1 MMPSPPC
8 VPVRQRSRMSMH
20 IDFIQQVMRSKGWAN
35 SSSPHPPKVL
45 DEMLHEYLKQ
55 CWPLMAPWFHLIKA
69 ADVIRSVLW
78 WQVTNSADA
87 ANQLSNV
94 HAPTFIQ
101 LSTPHP
107 SIIDWIPHA
116 TIRNML
122 ILNQDAFD
130 LDTVVTDLAAAYV
143 YETESNEYSDG
154 VGETRNLMDAVHNSL
169 RCGMPL
175 LGGAGLQTGSGQH
188 VVATCGGESP
198 PTTRKRPT
206 AAAVVHQFK
215 VDSSFFVQTGSGQHV
230 VAACGGESPPTT
242 RKRPTA
248 AAVVHQFKVDSSFF
262 AKYPALYDMT
272 AVGKRAASP
281 PVAFGNVP
289 SPVQFTNSAAQ
300 AYMRTATSFVTV

>member
-1 MMPSPPC
+1 
-8 VPVRQRSRMSMH
+8 
-20 IDFIQQVMRSKGWAN
+20 
-35 SSSPHPPKVL
+35 
-45 DEMLHEYLKQ
+45 
-55 CWPLMAPWFHLIKA
+55 MAPWFHLIKA

-130 LDTVVTDLAAAYV
+130 LDTVVADLAAAYV

-175 LGGAGLQTGSGQH
+175 LGGAGS
-188 VVATCGGESP
+188 
-198 PTTRKRPT
+198 
-206 AAAVVHQFK
+206 
-215 VDSSFFVQTGSGQHV
+215 QTGSGQHV
-230 VAACGGESPPTT
+230 VAACGGELPPTT

-289 SPVQFTNSAAQ
+289 SPLQFTNSAAQ